1 MLNEVQIE
9 GLVARESWTYDKD
22 LFFASPRTATQV
34 SLLSRILSLGATNPI
49 M

>member
-22 LFFASPRTATQV
+22 LFFASPRTATQAC
-34 SLLSRILSLGATNPI
+34 LPSRISSRGAMNPI